1 MASASR
7 VRVGTLVPLAKDN
20 ADSSNGSVSTIPIFE
35 GSNVVGRNHLVIA
48 DKRISRKH
56 LSLHTSPDG
65 SIEVVVEG
73 PNPIIVRSEGQ
84 RRKVCAQE
92 KAKITHDDV
101 LELIPGD
108 YFVKY
113 MDMAAEHKSS
123 APIGSSGL
131 KKGKRHSEEDS
142 AAVKRN
148 RQIMEDEALARTLQE
163 SFAEESTNVSDMA
176 SGQTSSLLD
185 SAGSSKRRSSI
196 MG

>member
-1 MASASR
+1 
-7 VRVGTLVPLAKDN
+7 
-20 ADSSNGSVSTIPIFE
+20 
-35 GSNVVGRNHLVIA
+35 LVIA

-56 LSLHTSPDG
+56 LSLHASADG

-84 RRKVCAQE
+84 RRKVSAQE
-92 KAKITHDDV
+92 TAKITHNDV

-113 MDMAAEHKSS
+113 MDMADD
-123 APIGSSGL
+123 PIGSNGL

-148 RQIMEDEALARTLQE
+148 RQIMEDEALARTLQV
-163 SFAEESTNVSDMA
+163 N
-176 SGQTSSLLD
+176 
-185 SAGSSKRRSSI
+185 
-196 MG
+196 